1 VLFPY
6 SEAAAVAKFAVTLV
20 FPLNGKLAVGLAP
33 LSAPLNELK
42 T

>member
-1 VLFPY
+1 
-6 SEAAAVAKFAVTLV
+6 VAKFAVTLV
-20 FPLNGKLAVGLAP
+20 FALNGKLAAGLVP